1 MYGKEMWDRKHE
13 LCCEMAKREESER
26 WEKKVAFDEMS
37 FSGERGAEVEQALLS
52 TQLHHT
58 YMLAYFTTVFLRH
71 SAGSDES
78 HSDLKS
84 RPPR

>member
-37 FSGERGAEVEQALLS
+37 FSGERGAEVETGAAKHTAPPHIHASLF
-52 TQLHHT
+52 HHRVLT
-58 YMLAYFTTVFLRH
+58 SFCRQ
-71 SAGSDES
+71 
-78 HSDLKS
+78 
-84 RPPR
+84 